1 MLWNEVI
8 ELGNVTQTIVYGE
21 PIDTV
26 TYRSVFADK
35 QSVRQTEFY
44 EAKQLDLAPE
54 VMFVVRS
61 VEFSNDEFVRWK
73 DKVYRIIRTFDKGET
88 IELVVG
94 ALNNG

>member
-1 MLWNEVI
+1 MLWHEVI
-8 ELGNVTQTIVYGE
+8 ELGNVTQTIVFGE
-21 PIDTV
+21 PVDTV

-61 VEFSNDEFVRWK
+61 IEFQNDEFVRWK
-73 DKVYRIIRTFDKGET
+73 DKPYRIIRTFDKGET

>member
-8 ELGNVTQTIVYGE
+8 ELGNVTQAIVYGE
-21 PIDTV
+21 PVDTV

-44 EAKQLDLAPE
+44 EARQLDLKPE

-61 VEFSNDEFVRWK
+61 VEFSNDEFVRWNSK
-73 DKVYRIIRTFDKGET
+73 EYRIIRTFDKGET

>member
-8 ELGNVTQTIVYGE
+8 ELGNVTQTIVFGE
-21 PIDTV
+21 PVDTV

-61 VEFSNDEFVRWK
+61 IEFQNDEFVRWK

>member
-1 MLWNEVI
+1 MLWHEVI
-8 ELGNVTQTIVYGE
+8 ELGNVTQTIVFGE
-21 PIDTV
+21 PVDTV

-61 VEFSNDEFVRWK
+61 IEFQNDEFVRWK
-73 DKVYRIIRTFDKGET
+73 EKVYRIIRTFDKGET

>member
-1 MLWNEVI
+1 MLWNELI
-8 ELGNVTQTIVYGE
+8 ELGNVTQAIVYGE
-21 PIDTV
+21 PVDTV

-44 EAKQLDLAPE
+44 EARQLDLKPE

-61 VEFSNDEFVRWK
+61 AEFSNDEFVRWNSK
-73 DKVYRIIRTFDKGET
+73 EYRIIRTFDKGET

>member
-61 VEFSNDEFVRWK
+61 VEFAQDEFVRWK
-73 DKVYRIIRTFDKGET
+73 GKVYRIIRTFDKGET

>member
-8 ELGNVTQTIVYGE
+8 ELGNVTQAIVYGE

-44 EAKQLDLAPE
+44 EARQLDLAPE

-61 VEFSNDEFVRWK
+61 VEFAQDEFVRWK

>member
-1 MLWNEVI
+1 MLWNELI
-8 ELGNVTQTIVYGE
+8 ELGNVTQAIVYGE
-21 PIDTV
+21 PVDTV

-44 EAKQLDLAPE
+44 EARQLDLKPE
-54 VMFVVRS
+54 AMFVVRS
-61 VEFSNDEFVRWK
+61 AEFSHDEFVRWNSK
-73 DKVYRIIRTFDKGET
+73 EYRIIRTFDKGET